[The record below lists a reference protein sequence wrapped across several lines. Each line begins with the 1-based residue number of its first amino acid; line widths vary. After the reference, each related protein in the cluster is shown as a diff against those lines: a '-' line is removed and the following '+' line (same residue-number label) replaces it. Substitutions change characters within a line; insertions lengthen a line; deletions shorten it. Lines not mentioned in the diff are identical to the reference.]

1 MSRAPLVGS
10 HALPGPQSL
19 RALPSAAC
27 MNPGELLVLLV
38 LGLLAC
44 ELWRTPSPASR
55 RRREDATRV
64 RLGPRPLLL
73 PRDWR
78 PSPGDFP
85 GVLSRGQPTSRAG
98 EQPSTRGAAVAEVSR
113 TVGMGVLAGLRL
125 PRGWPSSSHGQ
136 RPLPSDGPDWPSA
149 CRGPDPVPLPCA
161 GLARG
166 PSGRLW
172 RGRLSPGPRGSSTL
186 RCRVPTR
193 VSRRREFRTAPHRGG
208 HSQVVA
214 LPWRLQH
221 VLGSLSSLQLS
232 SPRLRISGSQERRPL
247 RARRNRPFAISTA
260 RSDAAQRETSCV

>member
-1 MSRAPLVGS
+1 MC
-10 HALPGPQSL
+10 SL
-19 RALPSAAC
+19 SS
-27 MNPGELLVLLV
+27 VS
-38 LGLLAC
+38 
-44 ELWRTPSPASR
+44 SPASCGGR
-55 RRREDATRV
+55 RLLRHEGAVRMRHGSAQDRV
-64 RLGPRPLLL
+64 RSCSRGTGAPAPGTFPECFPEGSPRRGPGSSL
-73 PRDWR
+73 PPGGP
-78 PSPGDFP
+78 PSPRSPERSAWASSPGSGFP
-85 GVLSRGQPTSRAG
+85 EAG
-98 EQPSTRGAAVAEVSR
+98 PV
-113 TVGMGVLAGLRL
+113 
-125 PRGWPSSSHGQ
+125 
-136 RPLPSDGPDWPSA
+136 PLTASGPFPSDDPDWPSA
-149 CRGPDPVPLPCA
+149 CCGPGPVPLPCT
-161 GLARG
+161 GLAQG

>member
-1 MSRAPLVGS
+1 MSGSSRASGWMSRAPLVGS

-55 RRREDATRV
+55 RRREDATRDHSG
-64 RLGPRPLLL
+64 LRPLLL
-73 PRDWR
+73 PGDWR
-78 PSPGDFP
+78 PSPDTFP
-85 GVLSRGQPTSRAG
+85 ERFPEGSPRRGPGSSLPPGGPPSPRSPERSAWASSPGSGFPEAG
-98 EQPSTRGAAVAEVSR
+98 PV
-113 TVGMGVLAGLRL
+113 
-125 PRGWPSSSHGQ
+125 
-136 RPLPSDGPDWPSA
+136 PLTASGPFPSDGPDWPSA
-149 CRGPDPVPLPCA
+149 CCGPGPVPLPCA

-172 RGRLSPGPRGSSTL
+172 RGRLSPGPRGSSTP

-193 VSRRREFRTAPHRGG
+193 VSRRREFRTAPHRVG

-221 VLGSLSSLQLS
+221 VLSSLSSLQLS

-247 RARRNRPFAISTA
+247 RACRNRPFAISTA
-260 RSDAAQRETSCV
+260 R